1 MHDAEN
7 YADQEGWI
15 TASVPNTLRDQHN
28 SSHHTKA
35 EFNNCFLFIRNIFK
49 LLEGHGFRYS
59 S

>member
-35 EFNNCFLFIRNIFK
+35 EFNNCFVIHSKHF
-49 LLEGHGFRYS
+49 
-59 S
+59 

>member
-15 TASVPNTLRDQHN
+15 TASVLNTLRDQHN

-35 EFNNCFLFIRNIFK
+35 EFNNCFVIHSKYF
-49 LLEGHGFRYS
+49 
-59 S
+59 